1 MQRDVKAGE
10 KRSGRAC
17 RATTALSRVVLLA
30 SLMASLPA
38 GSASASLHAQGTI
51 RGVVL
56 DSLFARGPLAGATV
70 MLQGAPQTAVSDKF
84 GRFVLRDV
92 PAGRYQ
98 VAFFHPILDSL
109 EISAAPV
116 AVDVRDGAAVPVTL
130 GMPSVARVAAALCGS
145 GIEPSTGVVF
155 GVVRDAERAMPLDSV
170 EIGVHWYVATFE
182 QGALRESRAQ
192 VRTISA
198 ADGRYVLC
206 GVPNDVA
213 TTLMAERG
221 AQRTGDLQMS
231 LANGDLAR
239 RDLLVSLS
247 DTAARRPP
255 LIIVDTLAL
264 PALPGS
270 ARLRVRVVDARGR
283 AVSGA
288 LVGVRGSRASA
299 TTDADGR
306 AFLTRLPSGSQSL
319 LVRKVGQEPV
329 QQVVGLRPG
338 TDAEATV
345 LLDRRI
351 TVLPTVAVSGR
362 AVERSRLDLD
372 IDRRMKS
379 GFGHVYNEK
388 DVARAANTLSFWA
401 MVPGVRVINDGI
413 DALPLMRNSRGGLC
427 VPNVM
432 LDGAL
437 IPNVGAWELRTYLLG
452 SKRMEIYPYAG
463 TRPAEFPQGIDCG
476 VIAIWSQ

>member
-1 MQRDVKAGE
+1 MIARLLVVILALLLVVTS
-10 KRSGRAC
+10 SG
-17 RATTALSRVVLLA
+17 
-30 SLMASLPA
+30 SLR
-38 GSASASLHAQGTI
+38 AQGTI

-109 EISAAPV
+109 EISAAPI

-130 GMPSVARVAAALCGS
+130 GMPSVARVAAALCGT
-145 GIEPSTGVVF
+145 GLETSTGVVF

-182 QGALRESRAQ
+182 QGALRESRAA
-192 VRTISA
+192 VRTRSA
-198 ADGRYVLC
+198 SDGRYVLC

-213 TTLMAERG
+213 TTLVAERG
-221 AQRTGDLQMS
+221 AQRTGDLQIS
-231 LANGDLAR
+231 LADGDLAR

-247 DTAARRPP
+247 DTAARRTP
-255 LIIVDTLAL
+255 LIIVDTLA
-264 PALPGS
+264 PTAPPGS

-283 AVSGA
+283 VVSGA

-306 AFLTRLPSGSQSL
+306 VFLTRLPSGSQSL

-338 TDAEATV
+338 TDVEATV

-351 TVLPTVAVSGR
+351 SVLPTVAVTGR
-362 AVERSRLDLD
+362 AVNKTRLDQD
-372 IDRRMKS
+372 IDRRVKA
-379 GFGHVYNEK
+379 GFGYLYDEK
-388 DVARAANTLSFWA
+388 AVRRATSSLSFWA
-401 MVPGVRVINDGI
+401 TVPGVRVVNDGF
-413 DALPLMRNSRGGLC
+413 DALPIMRDGRGDMC
-427 VPNVM
+427 VPNI
-432 LDGAL
+432 LFDGTL
-437 IPNVGAWELRTYLLG
+437 ISNIGAWELRTYLVG
-452 SKRMEIYPYAG
+452 SRRMEVYPYAG

-476 VIAIWSQ
+476 VIAIWSR

>member
-1 MQRDVKAGE
+1 MTARLVAVML
-10 KRSGRAC
+10 
-17 RATTALSRVVLLA
+17 TALLA
-30 SLMASLPA
+30 ASVPVTLR
-38 GSASASLHAQGTI
+38 GQGTI

-70 MLQGAPQTAVSDKF
+70 MLQGAPQTAVSDKL

-116 AVDVRDGAAVPVTL
+116 AVDVRDGAAATVTL
-130 GMPSVARVAAALCGS
+130 GMPSVARVAAALCGT
-145 GIEPSTGVVF
+145 GIETSTGVVF
-155 GVVRDAERAMPLDSV
+155 GVVRDAERALALDSV

-192 VRTISA
+192 VRTVSG

-213 TTLMAERG
+213 TTLIAERG
-221 AQRTGDLQMS
+221 AQRTGELQIS
-231 LANGDLAR
+231 LVNGDLAR
-239 RDLLVSLS
+239 RDLFISLS
-247 DTAARRPP
+247 DTASRRPP
-255 LIIVDTLAL
+255 LIILDTLAPL
-264 PALPGS
+264 VPPGS
-270 ARLRVRVVDARGR
+270 ARLRVQVVDARGR
-283 AVSGA
+283 GVSNA

-338 TDAEATV
+338 TDVEATV

-351 TVLPTVAVSGR
+351 TVLPTVAVTGR
-362 AVERSRLDLD
+362 SVNKTRLDQD
-372 IDRRMKS
+372 IDRRMKA
-379 GFGHVYNEK
+379 GFGYLYDEK
-388 DVARAANTLSFWA
+388 AIRRATNSLSFWA
-401 MVPGVRVINDGI
+401 TVPGIRVINEGF
-413 DALPLMRNSRGGLC
+413 DALPIMRNGRGDMC
-427 VPNVM
+427 VPNI
-432 LDGAL
+432 LFDGTL
-437 IPNVGAWELRTYLLG
+437 ISNAGAWELRTYLVG
-452 SKRMEIYPYAG
+452 SKRMEVYPYAG
-463 TRPAEFPQGIDCG
+463 TRPSEFPQGIDCG